1 MTTPYDEQI
10 SFLSNSDT
18 DQDEEESIEPIHDN
32 EAFTADVIKRPT
44 EIARQRD
51 ETLRREANDQRYFSD
66 YDRALLLDGGGKLSV
81 VSGTIGFILT
91 AELDLWVYPALTPGQ
106 NSGGRWLG
114 GRVFVADR
122 PYIGVAGVN
131 DLVLTASS
139 TYTGQRGYA
148 DGVNF
153 DGSALNPAITLGA
166 NGITVEIIADPARS
180 GGVGTISATLSGNP
194 KRKLRITFGTL
205 TPTALSD
212 LVTFINS
219 DGTSFDSSSYGCRH
233 FIRASIPAGTPPT
246 NPAPV
251 CAESRMRGAYDAEA
265 HQVTLSQ
272 LSAFF
277 AIQDNELREGEGLA
291 IGYVPGPVEKDT
303 TPYPKGGRRQSLWDL
318 PTDRIGGTIQNT
330 TPGAGYCLFNTG
342 REPEKIPGSIP
353 IGKML
358 NGVFVAIDG
367 TRIPLGASIYLG
379 ESVAIYTALA
389 DTSVAHAGAG
399 LIGYSGS
406 LYYNDFT
413 SDDPALRR
421 LAPGTVKQALDD
433 GVANYGSP
441 AAIDSGIRRIGAE
454 AQVGSPTV
462 DNEAN
467 RVDLATGSLRQQLL
481 TLLNGVNRRV
491 SENGHFLKGP
501 LPIVKSMITEAPVGG
516 GEVLRGDLLSYGNLA
531 YVIGITAANL
541 VFSAWQPIEYNDL
554 VGNRVDLFE
563 PVEHITGNIND
574 VNLCAVDI
582 AARWAVLRSTLP
594 VPTTTTVIA
603 LPVPVSGVP
612 VYHVAVYLHGVTGP
626 GGVSVDG
633 IYYVGDVVDGT
644 HSARL
649 YKLDTSI
656 PDFSV
661 CTFTSAT
668 VTFLGTTLIGS
679 DLFGTRIRA
688 HHAGNT
694 AFASLTSRN
703 ILAPLLEHFI
713 RDPIASVTRR
723 TMVLYPGYTIWQLAN
738 GGPLRNSEN
747 ILIDTDKQLLDGN
760 EPGGGGPVD
769 ASTNHHHD
777 GRYSSPTHNH
787 DSRYAPYM
795 ERTAVGASDDFYLGP
810 SLLAYKGSNGTSW
823 GASPSFWAPT
833 LAEIVAAGLGPV
845 GFPLL
850 DYSACYRVEALYA
863 NWHTLLDTIYVVK
876 FIINKMGA
884 VLGGAA
890 MQSLGLTF
898 HAYGLRHH
906 IGAWGPSDLVTL
918 ASSLNNNSRLVAYND
933 GTANVPT
940 VETEL
945 VYAIKVTRP
954 PVGSIPAEYEPYL
967 CFGAKV
973 IDAGINQNTTR
984 VKVQLISIHY
994 GSLEP

>member
-66 YDRALLLDGGGKLSV
+66 YDRALLLNGGGKLSV
-81 VSGTIGFILT
+81 ISGTSGLILT

-194 KRKLRITFGTL
+194 KRKLKITFGTL

-219 DGTSFDSSSYGCRH
+219 DGTSFDSGSYGCRH

-318 PTDRIGGTIQNT
+318 PTDRIGGRIQNT

-353 IGKML
+353 LGKML

-367 TRIPLGASIYLG
+367 TRIPWGSSIYLG
-379 ESVAIYTALA
+379 ESADTYAALA

-441 AAIDSGIRRIGAE
+441 ATIDSGVRRIGAE
-454 AQVGSPTV
+454 NQAGSPTV
-462 DNEAN
+462 GNEAN
-467 RVDLATGSLRQQLL
+467 RVDLTTGSLRQQLL

-491 SENGHFLKGP
+491 SENGHSLKGL
-501 LPIVKSMITEAPVGG
+501 LPITKELLSEAPGG
-516 GEVLRGDLLSYGNLA
+516 GAETFRGDFSSYGNLA
-531 YVIGITAANL
+531 WIIGHTVANL
-541 VFSAWQPIEYNDL
+541 LQSGWQPIEYD
-554 VGNRVDLFE
+554 D
-563 PVEHITGNIND
+563 
-574 VNLCAVDI
+574 
-582 AARWAVLRSTLP
+582 
-594 VPTTTTVIA
+594 
-603 LPVPVSGVP
+603 
-612 VYHVAVYLHGVTGP
+612 
-626 GGVSVDG
+626 
-633 IYYVGDVVDGT
+633 
-644 HSARL
+644 
-649 YKLDTSI
+649 
-656 PDFSV
+656 
-661 CTFTSAT
+661 
-668 VTFLGTTLIGS
+668 FLGT
-679 DLFGTRIRA
+679 
-688 HHAGNT
+688 
-694 AFASLTSRN
+694 
-703 ILAPLLEHFI
+703 
-713 RDPIASVTRR
+713 
-723 TMVLYPGYTIWQLAN
+723 
-738 GGPLRNSEN
+738 
-747 ILIDTDKQLLDGN
+747 
-760 EPGGGGPVD
+760 
-769 ASTNHHHD
+769 
-777 GRYSSPTHNH
+777 
-787 DSRYAPYM
+787 
-795 ERTAVGASDDFYLGP
+795 
-810 SLLAYKGSNGTSW
+810 
-823 GASPSFWAPT
+823 
-833 LAEIVAAGLGPV
+833 
-845 GFPLL
+845 
-850 DYSACYRVEALYA
+850 
-863 NWHTLLDTIYVVK
+863 
-876 FIINKMGA
+876 
-884 VLGGAA
+884 
-890 MQSLGLTF
+890 
-898 HAYGLRHH
+898 
-906 IGAWGPSDLVTL
+906 
-918 ASSLNNNSRLVAYND
+918 
-933 GTANVPT
+933 
-940 VETEL
+940 
-945 VYAIKVTRP
+945 
-954 PVGSIPAEYEPYL
+954 
-967 CFGAKV
+967 
-973 IDAGINQNTTR
+973 
-984 VKVQLISIHY
+984 
-994 GSLEP
+994 